1 MMEGVGFTGRD
12 LQSYSS
18 SGPWS
23 VARLLNAAPFDC
35 KKGELPAIN
44 SIAAA
49 LRAKTLADLP
59 RKGLLALRG
68 ELTARNSPGRLAEGA
83 KRRR

>member
-35 KKGELPAIN
+35 KKGEVPAIS

-49 LRAKTLADLP
+49 LRA
-59 RKGLLALRG
+59 
-68 ELTARNSPGRLAEGA
+68 ENARRFATERLVGVAGGVDGA
-83 KRRR
+83 KLSWRTC